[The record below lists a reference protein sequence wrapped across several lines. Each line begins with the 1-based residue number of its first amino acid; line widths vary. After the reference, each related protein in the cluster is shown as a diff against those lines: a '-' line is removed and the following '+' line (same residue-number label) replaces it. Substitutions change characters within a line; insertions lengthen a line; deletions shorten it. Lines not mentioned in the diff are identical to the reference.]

1 MPLGRLVVVLGREA
15 VVRILLHI
23 VVEDLAAALLLLHV
37 LLPLL
42 LLEAVGAA
50 EAVVVM
56 DLEDQ
61 ADQKVVGVEVMEALV
76 VVVDV
81 QAVQVAQAD

>member
-1 MPLGRLVVVLGREA
+1 MPLGRLVVVLGGEIGAR
-15 VVRILLHI
+15 VLLHI
-23 VVEDLAAALLLLHV
+23 VVGGLAATLLLLHV

-50 EAVVVM
+50 EAVVVL